1 MIYELEPFNV
11 VLMDPYIFSII
22 FGKLYMFYGLLIS
35 VCLDTRWTCLGIH
48 GQLNQFSKFGIFCS
62 VQT

>member
-35 VCLDTRWTCLGIH
+35 ACLDTRWTCLGIH

-62 VQT
+62 VET